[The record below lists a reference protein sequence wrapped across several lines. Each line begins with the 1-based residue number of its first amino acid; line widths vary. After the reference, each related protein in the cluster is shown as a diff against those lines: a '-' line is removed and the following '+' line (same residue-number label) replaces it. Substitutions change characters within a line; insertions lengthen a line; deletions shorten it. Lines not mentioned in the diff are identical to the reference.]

1 MNAIILGGIGT
12 KSKHVQN
19 LIKLYNDINLTP
31 FFYEAEGIIG
41 NNLYRPNKFKKN
53 RIKIVNEIK
62 EQNKPFI
69 IHSFS
74 GSNWLAYDIN
84 KQISSRSIILESSP
98 INPSYNSFN
107 NFINVNYNIQVPKNI
122 LKIIMN
128 ILEIP
133 TIEKNEFRNW
143 YQNNKPK
150 NNTLILIGENDKLL
164 SKDYINGTYINN
176 SDNKLYK
183 KNVKNELDNKLII
196 FKNCG
201 HCNIYKHNQEE
212 YDYTIKN
219 WIEKLNLKNN
229 NFIQK

>member
-12 KSKHVQN
+12 KNKHIQN
-19 LIKLYNDINLTP
+19 LIKLYKDINVNP

-41 NNLYRPNKFKKN
+41 NNLYRPNKFKSKQ
-53 RIKIVNEIK
+53 IKIVNQIK
-62 EQNKPFI
+62 EQNRPFI

-84 KQISSRSIILESSP
+84 KQISSKSIILESSP
-98 INPSYNSFN
+98 IIPSYNSFN
-107 NFINVNYNIQVPKNI
+107 NFINVNYNIQLPKNI

-143 YQNNKPK
+143 YQINKPK
-150 NNTLILIGENDKLL
+150 NNTLILIGENDNLL
-164 SKDYINGTYINN
+164 SQNYIKDNYINYSDNHSDNN
-176 SDNKLYK
+176 SDNKI
-183 KNVKNELDNKLII
+183 DNKLVI

-201 HCNIYKHNQEE
+201 HCNIYKHNKEQ
-212 YDYTIKN
+212 YNNTITN
-219 WIEKLNLKNN
+219 WIKEINLKSN
-229 NFIQK
+229 KSM

>member
-12 KSKHVQN
+12 KNKHIQN
-19 LIKLYNDINLTP
+19 LIKLYKDINVNP

-41 NNLYRPNKFKKN
+41 NNLYRPNKFKSKQ
-53 RIKIVNEIK
+53 IKIVNQIK
-62 EQNKPFI
+62 EQNMPFI

-84 KQISSRSIILESSP
+84 KEITSKSIILESSP
-98 INPSYNSFN
+98 IIPSYNSFN
-107 NFINVNYNIQVPKNI
+107 NFINVNYNIQLPKNI

-143 YQNNKPK
+143 YQINKPK
-150 NNTLILIGENDKLL
+150 NNTLILIGENDNLL
-164 SKDYINGTYINN
+164 SKNYIEDNYINYSDNHSDNN
-176 SDNKLYK
+176 SDNKI
-183 KNVKNELDNKLII
+183 DNKLVI

-201 HCNIYKHNQEE
+201 HCNIYKHNKEQ
-212 YDYTIKN
+212 YNNTITN
-219 WIEKLNLKNN
+219 WIKEINLKSN
-229 NFIQK
+229 KSM